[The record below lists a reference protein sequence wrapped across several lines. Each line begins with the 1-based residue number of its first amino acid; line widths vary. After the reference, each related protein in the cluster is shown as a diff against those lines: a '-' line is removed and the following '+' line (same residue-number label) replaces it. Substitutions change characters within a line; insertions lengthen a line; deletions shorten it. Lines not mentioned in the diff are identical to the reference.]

1 MSNTWNTTAV
11 DKFLKLVKTAKD
23 FNSKEVKLSI
33 QDADNLALSLALIL
47 NQERDLVTK
56 LLQCQERL
64 VSSREG
70 VVEQSV
76 TLTGGSFAS

>member
-1 MSNTWNTTAV
+1 LSNTWNTTAV
-11 DKFLKLVKTAKD
+11 DKFLKLVKTARD

-47 NQERDLVTK
+47 NQERELVTR

-64 VSSREG
+64 ASRAEG
-70 VVEQSV
+70 IVEQSV